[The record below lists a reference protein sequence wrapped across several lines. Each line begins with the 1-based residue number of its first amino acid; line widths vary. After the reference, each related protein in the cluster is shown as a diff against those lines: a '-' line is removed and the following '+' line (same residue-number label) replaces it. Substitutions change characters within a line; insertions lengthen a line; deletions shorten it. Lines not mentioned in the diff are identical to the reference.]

1 MTPPNLLSY
10 NEGTLYFFFYRSAN
24 ACVELFE
31 KGLSLVSKI
40 FHGPLNIQGKDVEES
55 VNEIESELLKALLI
69 HNVKDDRVIFL
80 MLLKLSLS
88 FLNRAVDNTD
98 NSRLVLYMQ

>member
-1 MTPPNLLSY
+1 MGLNLI
-10 NEGTLYFFFYRSAN
+10 
-24 ACVELFE
+24 
-31 KGLSLVSKI
+31 SKI

-69 HNVKDDRVIFL
+69 HNDKDDRVIFL

-88 FLNRAVDNTD
+88 FLNKAVDNND

>member
-1 MTPPNLLSY
+1 MLKI
-10 NEGTLYFFFYRSAN
+10 YFVLIFFYRSAN

-31 KGLSLVSKI
+31 KGLNLISKI

-69 HNVKDDRVIFL
+69 HNDKDDRVIFL
-80 MLLKLSLS
+80 MLLKVS
-88 FLNRAVDNTD
+88 
-98 NSRLVLYMQ
+98 